1 MPKHPYSHAKRE
13 KELKRL
19 RKREEKEQRRLDRAA
34 APPDDPGA
42 VEPAASDPSAPE

>member
-1 MPKHPYSHAKRE
+1 LPRPAYNHAKRE

-34 APPDDPGA
+34 ARDENADATGN
-42 VEPAASDPSAPE
+42 ESDQPAPE